1 MKHELLTVSEDLF
14 YSPSNIEY
22 LKKVTAGI
30 DTGKAKLSEHELIS
44 ADWDSIPEAEPD
56 EFDLQMLAEIEQDK
70 DCHEFI
76 PADEAEK
83 MLGFS

>member
-1 MKHELLTVSEDLF
+1 MKHKPLTHSEDL
-14 YSPSNIEY
+14 
-22 LKKVTAGI
+22 KKIVAEI
-30 DTGKAKLSEHELIS
+30 DTGKAKL

-83 MLGFS
+83 MLGLS